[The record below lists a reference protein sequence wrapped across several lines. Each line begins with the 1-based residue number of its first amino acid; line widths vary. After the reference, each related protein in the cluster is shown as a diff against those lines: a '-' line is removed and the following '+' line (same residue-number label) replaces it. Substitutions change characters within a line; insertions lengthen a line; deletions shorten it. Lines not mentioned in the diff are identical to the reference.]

1 MPPRFANKETELIAR
16 GMHVRAFSGIAD
28 RAERRLDQVL
38 AATALSDLSLPGLR
52 LEALKGK
59 RAGQYSVPINRQ
71 YRVCFEWV
79 DCEAVNIEIVDYHR

>member
-16 GMHVRAFSGIAD
+16 GMPARAFSGIAD

-52 LEALKGK
+52 LEALKGN
-59 RAGQYSVPINRQ
+59 RAGLYLRTVRCS
-71 YRVCFEWV
+71 E
-79 DCEAVNIEIVDYHR
+79 EISRKL